1 MLVYLGD
8 RGGRR
13 TVSRQRR
20 REKNDE
26 VERRWLCRGV
36 EALARH
42 AVRGRKEEHSLGMG
56 THVYVDS
63 MKSSEYATLGDL
75 TVKFSMSIVRRS
87 FVSRGDLRLGMSAGR
102 GVSDEAS
109 GIDRGGDEWIRDGFR
124 PS

>member
-1 MLVYLGD
+1 MKLNE
-8 RGGRR
+8 GGF
-13 TVSRQRR
+13 VAAS
-20 REKNDE
+20 
-26 VERRWLCRGV
+26 RRWRDTPFGL
-36 EALARH
+36 
-42 AVRGRKEEHSLGMG
+42 GREEHSLGMG

-75 TVKFSMSIVRRS
+75 TVKFSMSIERRS